1 MMDSIANEHSESGC
15 AVRMKSKE
23 GNGTREHSALEARPP
38 DLDEAP
44 ERRRAAISAHGA
56 RSHAG
61 GARHAWLRRRW
72 PGRGPPGRRDAEKF
86 LHASCGVV
94 LRAEE
99 KRALISSDSRAR
111 ARVGGRGDLGSA
123 KHERLGTL
131 AETDLRANRS
141 VS

>member
-1 MMDSIANEHSESGC
+1 M
-15 AVRMKSKE
+15 RE
-23 GNGTREHSALEARPP
+23 GNGPRALRSLRRPH
-38 DLDEAP
+38 LYEAP